1 MRSIYSTFG
10 VTKKTAKPGDL
21 MMAAQKR
28 LASQS
33 QRPIGTAT
41 QIKKKLKT
49 PLTKRGLGMAGLI

>member
-1 MRSIYSTFG
+1 
-10 VTKKTAKPGDL
+10 